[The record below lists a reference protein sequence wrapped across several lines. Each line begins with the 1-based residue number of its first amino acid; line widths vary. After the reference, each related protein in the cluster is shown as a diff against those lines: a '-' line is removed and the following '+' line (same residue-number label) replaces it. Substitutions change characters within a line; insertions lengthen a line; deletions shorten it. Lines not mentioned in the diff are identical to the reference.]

1 MPHRARFNL
10 QAPVAAAFARVGWQS
25 PEHLSSHGTL
35 PAKPSRPRRKGAAGW
50 QRSVPGAESPFLHLL
65 DSVTVPLRTT
75 GSGWVYEDQDPLDA
89 PVYRSP
95 EQSGTPAPPRLQ
107 GDEICSRAPAAD
119 GIAPCLLRQ
128 LIPGQAFPSFWIAS
142 RLLSW
147 IFLK

>member
-95 EQSGTPAPPRLQ
+95 EQSGTPLLPACKGTKSAAGLPLPMASLPACSGSSSPGRLSLAF
-107 GDEICSRAPAAD
+107 GSPA
-119 GIAPCLLRQ
+119 G
-128 LIPGQAFPSFWIAS
+128 S
-142 RLLSW
+142 
-147 IFLK
+147 